1 MSRANY
7 DERWFFPTLDRPGV
21 ITRWIIGTM
30 ALVVLGT
37 IVQQPDEWLNSFLN
51 IIKTWCPLSFLLLLT
66 FGYGGKW
73 LKSLPITWS
82 WAAWLVLTCTY
93 SLCVAAINQEQI
105 FVTWS
110 YLTERLTRD
119 VFFVFLLLYFFDGEH
134 RRGSSSWAKAR
145 IDMLQ
150 ARMRPHFLFN
160 TLNNL
165 AEIVREDQDAAEN
178 ALLDLAD
185 LSRAMLQKKP
195 EIKAIEEKNNT
206 LSYIRLEKIRM
217 GDRLNVDWQ
226 WNISDNI
233 KMPSFL
239 LQPLL
244 ENAIKYGIEPL
255 SGQNNKIQVKGWEEN
270 KFINIIISNPKS
282 SKEIQTRPGNGVTL
296 PNISE
301 RLQWLYPS
309 KHRFRTIDSAN
320 KFEVVIRFP
329 KKSFSE

>member
-21 ITRWIIGTM
+21 ITRWVIGTM

-37 IVQQPDEWLNSFLN
+37 IVQEPDQWLDSFYN
-51 IIKTWCPLSFLLLLT
+51 IIKTWCPLSFFLFIT

-73 LKSLPITWS
+73 LKSLPIVWS
-82 WAAWLVLTCTY
+82 WCAWLVLTCTY

-110 YLTERLTRD
+110 YLSERLIRD
-119 VFFVFLLLYFFDGEH
+119 IFFVFLLLYFFDGEH
-134 RRGSSSWAKAR
+134 RRGSSSWATAR
-145 IDMLQ
+145 LDMLQ

-165 AEIVREDQDAAEN
+165 AEIVREDQEAAEE

-185 LSRAMLQKKP
+185 LSRAMLQKQP

-217 GDRLNVDWQ
+217 GDRLKVDWQ
-226 WNISDNI
+226 WNIDDTTR
-233 KMPSFL
+233 MPSFL

-244 ENAIKYGIEPL
+244 ENAIKYGTEPL
-255 SGQNNKIQVKGWEEN
+255 SGQDNVITVKGWEEK
-270 KFINIIISNPKS
+270 KFVNIVITNPKS
-282 SKEIQTRPGNGVTL
+282 KIKVQTKPGNGVTL
-296 PNISE
+296 PNIAE
-301 RLQWLYPS
+301 RLQWLYPNR
-309 KHRFRTIDSAN
+309 HRFRTSSN
-320 KFEVVIRFP
+320 EESFEVIIRFP
-329 KKSFSE
+329 KKKINQ